1 MSHREEIAS
10 CAEKS
15 YQQLDRREAT
25 KMLFLDSE
33 EDMDKIAESVR
44 TENTIFL

>member
-1 MSHREEIAS
+1 MALFFREEIAS

-15 YQQLDRREAT
+15 YQQLDQSEAT

-33 EDMDKIAESVR
+33 EDLDAIAEKVNN
-44 TENTIFL
+44 EL